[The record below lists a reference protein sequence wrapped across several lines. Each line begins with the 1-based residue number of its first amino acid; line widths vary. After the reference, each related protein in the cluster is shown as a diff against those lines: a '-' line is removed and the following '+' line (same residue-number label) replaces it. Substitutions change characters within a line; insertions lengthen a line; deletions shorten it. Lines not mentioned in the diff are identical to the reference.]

1 MENFENLERLLR
13 SKDFH
18 QLTTDELEL
27 VRAEIGSEEEY
38 ELLRKAEFGLEKSF
52 VGRTKITVHPAI
64 LKKIKSSWRQ
74 ENAVSWYHLLKI
86 NSLPNYA
93 TILLLVAIGY
103 IGWMGG
109 ASFKPKTLYVE
120 NIRKQ
125 TDTVFIASK
134 PDTII
139 RERIVYVK
147 TPATAPALQTA
158 KSVQF
163 IPVETSKGVNMKEK
177 EELEKLLVSGSR

>member
-1 MENFENLERLLR
+1 
-13 SKDFH
+13 
-18 QLTTDELEL
+18 
-27 VRAEIGSEEEY
+27 
-38 ELLRKAEFGLEKSF
+38 
-52 VGRTKITVHPAI
+52 
-64 LKKIKSSWRQ
+64 
-74 ENAVSWYHLLKI
+74 
-86 NSLPNYA
+86 
-93 TILLLVAIGY
+93 
-103 IGWMGG
+103 MGG
-109 ASFKPKTLYVE
+109 ASFKPKTLHVE